1 MAKFLAGRIAQA
13 IFVVLCVAVVIFF
26 IMRLIPGDPARLMA
40 PRASEEALAALR
52 AELGLNDPLFVQF
65 GTFLGNVLRGDFG
78 QSYYEHKSA
87 LGLIF
92 ERLPKTFLL
101 TGLAMGIATLIG
113 VPLGILAA
121 VRRDT
126 FVDRIVLSIQMLFQ
140 SAPNFWVA
148 LVLLLVVG
156 VNLKWLPAI
165 GYTGLRSAIMPA
177 VALSVGLIAVISRVV
192 RGSMVEILEMDM
204 VKALKARGIPTR
216 TIVWKHGLKNALL
229 PLLTLMGAQVGYLL
243 GGAVVVEFIFNF
255 PGIGLLTLNAVLRRD
270 FPLVQA
276 IVIVASTILV
286 TINVLIDISYG
297 IIDPRVRQRM

>member
-1 MAKFLAGRIAQA
+1 
-13 IFVVLCVAVVIFF
+13 
-26 IMRLIPGDPARLMA
+26 
-40 PRASEEALAALR
+40 
-52 AELGLNDPLFVQF
+52 
-65 GTFLGNVLRGDFG
+65 
-78 QSYYEHKSA
+78 
-87 LGLIF
+87 
-92 ERLPKTFLL
+92 
-101 TGLAMGIATLIG
+101 MGIATLIG